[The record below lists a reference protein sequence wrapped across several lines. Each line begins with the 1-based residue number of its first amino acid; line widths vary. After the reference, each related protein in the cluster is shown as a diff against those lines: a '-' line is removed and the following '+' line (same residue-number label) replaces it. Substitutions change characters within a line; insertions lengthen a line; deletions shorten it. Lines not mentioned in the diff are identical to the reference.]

1 MPQYFLL
8 HIFLLRTCDIFT
20 SNGIDKFWLVGIT
33 VKAQKFIQE
42 KSVIFIKILKL
53 HQLFIHNFLCQT
65 VWLLPLPILFTYY
78 QNYLIN
84 QILCHYLTLAHLF
97 LT

>member
-33 VKAQKFIQE
+33 VKAHKDL
-42 KSVIFIKILKL
+42 KITPTF
-53 HQLFIHNFLCQT
+53 HS
-65 VWLLPLPILFTYY
+65 
-78 QNYLIN
+78 
-84 QILCHYLTLAHLF
+84 
-97 LT
+97 